1 MILQKVED
9 IYKEFTDVI
18 HKKIHDFA
26 EGGRYKY
33 KIYLDVNPE
42 LHVSPFIN
50 NLHPLC
56 RNIIR
61 FRLGSHCLPIETGR
75 WSRVTREQ
83 RLCETC
89 NVLVDEHHVIY
100 HCTCIER
107 DDVVLSPTMSEIWT
121 QKDIFKLVAKLKN
134 TKIFGD
140 QQIN

>member
-1 MILQKVED
+1 MIL
-9 IYKEFTDVI
+9 T
-18 HKKIHDFA
+18 
-26 EGGRYKY
+26 GGRYKY
-33 KIYLDVNPE
+33 KIYFDINPE

-89 NVLVDEHHVIY
+89 NVLGDEHHVKY
-100 HCTCIER
+100 HCTCMYR
-107 DDVVLSPTMSEIWT
+107 T
-121 QKDIFKLVAKLKN
+121 
-134 TKIFGD
+134 
-140 QQIN
+140 